1 MNQFLVRVAIFDQDN
16 FDEALDN
23 RVTVISQE
31 HHSWNYEDVLFKT
44 DLSDVELSEYLDH
57 LYNEDD
63 VQLDWGFV
71 PEDEE
76 LDQNIS
82 L

>member
-1 MNQFLVRVAIFDQDN
+1 M
-16 FDEALDN
+16 
-23 RVTVISQE
+23 
-31 HHSWNYEDVLFKT
+31 NYEDVLFET

-63 VQLDWGFV
+63 VQLGWGFV